1 MDTENGTQ
9 IALEQIRA
17 DRRLVEELFSHRL
30 ITQDA
35 RDYALQLLYP
45 RKNWGLWV
53 SHLLLVVG
61 VSLILSG
68 IVYFFAFNWAEITHM
83 TKLVS
88 IQLSILGCLVA
99 TYRCGIKRLSGKILL
114 LSSSVL
120 VGVFLAVFGQIYQ
133 TGVDSYNLFMMWSL
147 LIAGWVVISEFAAL
161 WAVWLVI
168 TNVFLILYWDQA
180 ALPDREV
187 EMMIT
192 SILAALNFTFLG
204 LREYFAHK
212 GTEWLSERWTRV
224 ILIIPILVCLL
235 IPIII
240 FIVEPNRATSSIE
253 IGAVF
258 GLVAHAGL
266 FVTYGYKL
274 HDMWSLSAVFLSVC
288 IILESAGF
296 KLLSE
301 IFNRADAAMFLLAG
315 IMTIGIFTF
324 AIVMLRQIA
333 KNMEISHV
341 R

>member
-1 MDTENGTQ
+1 MDTERSAQ
-9 IALEQIRA
+9 IALEQIPA
-17 DRRLVEELFSHRL
+17 DRRLVEELSSHGL

-45 RKNWGLWV
+45 HKNWGLWV
-53 SHLLLVVG
+53 SRLLLVVG
-61 VSLILSG
+61 VSLILAG
-68 IVYFFAFNWAEITHM
+68 IVYFFAFNWAKITPM
-83 TKLVS
+83 TKLGS

-99 TYRCGIKRLSGKILL
+99 TYGYGLKRLSGKILL
-114 LSSSVL
+114 LSACVL

-133 TGVDSYNLFMMWSL
+133 TGADAYNLFMMWSL
-147 LIAGWVVISEFAAL
+147 LIVGWVVISEFAAL

-168 TNVFLILYWDQA
+168 TNVFLTLYWDQA
-180 ALPDREV
+180 ALPDREM

-192 SILAALNFTFLG
+192 SILAALNLTFLG
-204 LREYFAHK
+204 LREYFVHK

-235 IPIII
+235 IPTIM
-240 FIVEPNRATSSIE
+240 FIVEPNRATSSIG

-258 GLVAHAGL
+258 GLIAHAGL
-266 FVTYGYKL
+266 FIIYRYKL
-274 HDMWSLSAVFLSVC
+274 PDMWSLSAVFLSSC

-301 IFNRADAAMFLLAG
+301 IFNHADAALFLLAG

-333 KNMEISHV
+333 KNMEVSHV